1 MSPSVARTLR
11 VGIVIA
17 AIVIFPA
24 ISPSFLVFDFIYVA
38 AYAIAILGLIILTG
52 MNGQISL
59 GHGAFMAL
67 GGYVAAVLA
76 HNLGWPYWVGVPLAA
91 IASGAFG
98 LIIGAI
104 ALRLAGVYLA
114 LATFALAVAT
124 PSFLKHY
131 KSITGG
137 FGGLSLDAVKA
148 PAGVPL
154 DGQQWLYYVVWAV
167 AGAAFLASA
176 LLVRGKFG
184 RALRAL
190 RDNPIAAISFGV
202 NPYYYKTLAF
212 GWSAVLAGIAGA
224 FFAMTTAY
232 VSPDTFSFALSITLL
247 IGAVLGGMT
256 TFWGALVGAI
266 VIEFL
271 PLVAQQVNAA
281 APSVVYGV
289 TLILMMLFVPDGI
302 VGGVQRLTR
311 RLVRGA
317 PSAPRPE
324 PSVPAAASMA
334 VDQPTREQ
342 RNSPP
347 AGGTRDPSLP

>member
-1 MSPSVARTLR
+1 MNASLARVAP
-11 VGIVIA
+11 VVVAVVVIA
-17 AIVIFPA
+17 ALPSIV
-24 ISPSFLVFDFIYVA
+24 PSFVVFDLVYVG
-38 AYAIAILGLIILTG
+38 AYAIAILGLIVLTG

-67 GGYVAAVLA
+67 GGYVVAVLA
-76 HNLGWPYWVGVPLAA
+76 HGAGWPYWIDVPLAA
-91 IASGAFG
+91 IACGAFG
-98 LIIGAI
+98 LVIGLI

-137 FGGLSLDAVKA
+137 FGGVSLQAVQA
-148 PAGVPL
+148 PAWVPL
-154 DGQQWLYYVVWAV
+154 DAQHWLYDVTWAV
-167 AGAAFLASA
+167 AGVAFLLTA

-190 RDNPIAAISFGV
+190 RDNPVAAVSFGV

-224 FFAMTTAY
+224 FFAIATAY

-247 IGAVLGGMT
+247 IGAVLGGIM
-256 TFWGALVGAI
+256 TFWGALVGAL

-271 PLVAQQVNAA
+271 PLVAQRVNDA

-289 TLILMMLFVPDGI
+289 TLILMMMFVPDGI
-302 VGGVQRLTR
+302 VGGVRRGMR
-311 RLVRGA
+311 RLLPQPPPQPALETPVR
-317 PSAPRPE
+317 PP
-324 PSVPAAASMA
+324 PAVI
-334 VDQPTREQ
+334 VDQPTRE
-342 RNSPP
+342 
-347 AGGTRDPSLP
+347 